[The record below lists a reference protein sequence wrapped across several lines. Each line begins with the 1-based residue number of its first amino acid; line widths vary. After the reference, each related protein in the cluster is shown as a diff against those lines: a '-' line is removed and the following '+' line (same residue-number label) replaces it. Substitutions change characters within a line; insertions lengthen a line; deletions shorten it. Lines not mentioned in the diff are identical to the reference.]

1 MIKKE
6 RLVNKAEHFLQSPST
21 FCYTENLNSYF
32 VSVHETT
39 STLGLQ
45 LKEAQASTFESVV
58 DVLVRLSKIVKAP
71 KMANAPP
78 TTATAVMIFCGVV
91 RRLRIDTRS
100 QPWPS

>member
-21 FCYTENLNSYF
+21 FCYTEHLNSYF
-32 VSVHETT
+32 VSVHVTT
-39 STLGLQ
+39 STLSLQ
-45 LKEAQASTFESVV
+45 LKEAQGSTFDSVV
-58 DVLVRLSKIVKAP
+58 DVFGRLSNIVKAP